1 MFISKTKLLACLQIK
16 LTQQTSLF
24 IQQFKI
30 KEMYKLTFLSI
41 AVFCGLSL
49 HLFGQTIYVDAV
61 KGNDNAKGTAI
72 APFLSLEKAV
82 TTANEFTGNEP
93 VTIKLTPG
101 LYVLQRKLTIKTA
114 KDGDMQKFTIEAVNM
129 PDDADWQPVK
139 TPVIQSVSTNNSDVQ
154 FTHCVGFLVDKNNVS
169 FKGLKFVGNASPDVA
184 YYYPITR
191 ENANLNGLEVS
202 QCYFIGERNSTRLQS
217 GLWTHGAGIHID
229 HCVFYNCRN
238 AMVLIKS
245 IKDFSLTNSIIDG
258 AYESAIWYGASDA
271 PFTFRNN
278 IITNCSFFWVRPENT
293 QPAYTFSNSLI
304 TNNSGYMGFITN
316 HGLVPATKSNLT
328 EKGIRKRG
336 KISLVQIETDK
347 EQPRNYLNLSPA
359 SDGRDLR
366 AGIFKNER

>member
-1 MFISKTKLLACLQIK
+1 MLQIK

-41 AVFCGLSL
+41 VIFCGLSS

-61 KGNDNAKGTAI
+61 KGNDNAKGTATT
-72 APFLSLEKAV
+72 PFFSLEKAV
-82 TTANEFTGNEP
+82 TTANEFTGDEP
-93 VTIKLTPG
+93 VTIKLAPG
-101 LYVLQRKLTIKTA
+101 LYVLQHKLTIKT
-114 KDGDMQKFTIEAVNM
+114 GDKNDDVQKFTIEALTM
-129 PDDADWQPVK
+129 PDDADWEPAK
-139 TPVIQSVSTNNSDVQ
+139 TPVIQSVSANNSNVQ
-154 FTHCVGFLVDKNNVS
+154 FTHCVGFLVAKNNVS

-191 ENANLNGLEVS
+191 ENVNLNGLEVS

-217 GLWTHGAGIHID
+217 GLWTHGAGIHVD
-229 HCVFYNCRN
+229 HCIFYNCRN

-258 AYESAIWYGASDA
+258 AYESAIWFGPSDA
-271 PFTFRNN
+271 PFVFKNN
-278 IITNCSFFWVRPENT
+278 IITHCNFFWVRPDNT

-304 TNNSGYMGFITN
+304 TDNGSYMGFITN
-316 HGLVPATKSNLT
+316 QGLVAADKSNLT
-328 EKGIRKRG
+328 EKGIRKTG
-336 KISLVQIETDK
+336 KISLVQIETDAQ
-347 EQPRNYLNLSPA
+347 QPHNYLNLSPG
-359 SDGRDLR
+359 SDGRDLH